1 MGRITDSASAE
12 IDAPLNVV
20 WKAVEDVERAPEWQ
34 GGMISMEAL
43 ERDREGRGTLCE
55 TKADLKVT
63 QAKTQVEF
71 DYSGAPNTLRWQQ
84 VKGDVKSLD
93 GAWILEDLGD
103 GRTKATFE
111 LDVDTGRMLGLLIR
125 GPVEGQV
132 KKILVG
138 NRPEELK
145 GFVEG

>member
-1 MGRITDSASAE
+1 MGRITDTASAE
-12 IDAPLNVV
+12 IDAPLDEV
-20 WKAVEDVERAPEWQ
+20 WTAVEAVERAPEWQ
-34 GGMISMEAL
+34 GGMVSMEAL
-43 ERDREGRGTLCE
+43 ERDAEGRATLCK

-63 QAKTQVEF
+63 QATTQVRF
-71 DYSGAPNTLRWQQ
+71 DYSGAPNTLRWSQ
-84 VKGDVKSLD
+84 VKGDVKSID
-93 GAWILEDLGD
+93 GAWELEDLGD
-103 GRTKATFE
+103 GRTKATFV

-132 KKILVG
+132 KKVLVG